1 MGAAGA
7 ADAVGE
13 VKASGSNR
21 KTLSMARELITL
33 GGGCFWCTEAVYEQ
47 VDGVLSVESG
57 YSNGHTRN
65 PSYQQVCAGD
75 TGHNEVVRVE
85 FDNQRIGL
93 REVLEIFFAV
103 HDPTTRNRQGADI
116 GTQYRSG
123 IYLHDASQRAVA
135 QAVLDEANAA
145 HGGRVV
151 TELCALDDYS
161 RAEDYHQHYFAK
173 NPHQGYCAAV
183 VGPKVDKFR
192 KTFKARLK
200 R

>member
-1 MGAAGA
+1 
-7 ADAVGE
+7 
-13 VKASGSNR
+13 
-21 KTLSMARELITL
+21 MAREIITL
-33 GGGCFWCTEAVYEQ
+33 GGGCFWCTEAVFEQ

-65 PSYQQVCAGD
+65 PSYQQVCSGD

-103 HDPTTRNRQGADI
+103 HDPTTRNRQGADV

-123 IYLHDASQRAVA
+123 IYLHDDAQRAVA
-135 QAVLDEANAA
+135 QAVLDEADAA
-145 HGGRVV
+145 FAGRVV
-151 TELCALDDYS
+151 TELSTVDNYS

-183 VGPKVDKFR
+183 VAPKVDKFR
-192 KTFKARLK
+192 KTFKERL
-200 R
+200 RR